1 MLRLLQIM
9 LWIVARVMINEVN
22 VASETNK
29 IKINYTVTSL
39 IASVQQNQQYEN
51 DVFGEIGAVGDSQ
64 SISSIA
70 LYTKIPWLLRG
81 YRWEGISNDESCI
94 QGTPSSK
101 ISVRWSFLMWL
112 LSILNGN
119 PYT

>member
-1 MLRLLQIM
+1 
-9 LWIVARVMINEVN
+9 MINEVN

-29 IKINYTVTSL
+29 MRASHWGINSYKINYTVSSL

-81 YRWEGISNDESCI
+81 YR
-94 QGTPSSK
+94 
-101 ISVRWSFLMWL
+101 
-112 LSILNGN
+112 
-119 PYT
+119 